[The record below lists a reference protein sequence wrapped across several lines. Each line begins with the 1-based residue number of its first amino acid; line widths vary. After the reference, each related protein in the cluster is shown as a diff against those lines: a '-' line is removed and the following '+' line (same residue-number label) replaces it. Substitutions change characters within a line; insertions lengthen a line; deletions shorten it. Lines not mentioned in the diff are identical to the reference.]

1 MGGCVGGNGEWDLL
15 LKGMEFLLGLMKNV
29 LKVIVVMVAQFCDYN
44 ETIEL
49 STLKGELYGM

>member
-1 MGGCVGGNGEWDLL
+1 MGSTAKGYGVSFGVDEKCSKSDRSNGCT
-15 LKGMEFLLGLMKNV
+15 
-29 LKVIVVMVAQFCDYN
+29 FCDYN